1 METRHLV
8 EDNGEPSRSFFY
20 GETCP
25 VNPDCKSYKK
35 KMAMCRSYV
44 CREFATNYLAR
55 HLQNAHGVASK
66 TAAFSEAAGYPQ
78 KDEEVLPDERQTYRD
93 HIAEVATAR
102 AERKIEKDAGGYQHQ
117 QQKKPQE
124 TTAESSTGGKRRK
137 LMVAEP
143 GRARNQL
150 EEYISKK
157 ALNMRHFAKMAR
169 KFADGAGEFADTCE
183 TVVGMLTGD
192 MR

>member
-1 METRHLV
+1 METCHLV

-66 TAAFSEAAGYPQ
+66 AAAFSEAAGYPQ
-78 KDEEVLPDERQTYRD
+78 KDEEVLPDERQMYRD
-93 HIAEVATAR
+93 HTAEVAAAR
-102 AERKIEKDAGGYQHQ
+102 AERTIEKDVGGYHHQ

-124 TTAESSTGGKRRK
+124 STAESSTGGKRRK

-143 GRARNQL
+143 GHARNQL

-157 ALNMRHFAKMAR
+157 ALNMRHFADMAR
-169 KFADGAGEFADTCE
+169 KFADGAEEFVVTCE
-183 TVVGMLTGD
+183 TTADMLTGN
-192 MR
+192 RR